1 MSILR
6 KILYALT
13 ILSLIL
19 YISWRILYTLPLED
33 AWYAILFGI
42 FLIGSEI
49 ISSLTAAIL
58 IWSKHKEIPLVKPEI
73 SDEQYPHVD
82 VLIVTHNEDIDILY
96 KTLNAAKNMIYPD
109 SNKIHIYITDDT
121 NRDEVKELAQKF
133 NIGYIGM
140 KDNKHA
146 KSGNINNAL
155 SKIQSPLVATFDAD
169 MIPYS
174 SFLLETVPYFVQ
186 QEDKKKLGFVQ
197 TPQSFYNPDLFQFN
211 FFSEKSIPNEQDFFS
226 REVNVLNNAHEAA
239 VYTGSNT
246 VLLREAIDKVGGFP
260 TDTITEDFEL
270 GALINAAGYSSIST
284 LEPMASGLTPM
295 DIPSMFKQRIRWAR
309 GVIRSVHNL
318 KILTNK
324 NLSFS
329 QKMVF
334 LNSYLY
340 WWSFLRRIIYI
351 MAPIMFTVFN
361 TRVVV
366 ADIWQLFIFWLPGY
380 ILLHL
385 TMRFT
390 ASDIRTQSWG
400 EVQETVF
407 APYLIIPVIL
417 ETIGIRETKFKVTS
431 KSNINSS
438 RNTILMLPHLIL
450 LLLSIWGF
458 IKFNYNKFGSEI
470 LYGSIVS
477 FWLLV
482 HTFNLA
488 FAVLFFLG
496 RPIYRKGE
504 RFDRSFPSQFNYNDS
519 DWIESHTVN
528 ISEGGLYLHSPIKL
542 PFPSSNPIK
551 VRIQNQDRQ
560 VTVSGLI
567 VRETKSETGWVYGIK
582 NNYFDDEEEYKVFL
596 YIVYNGYNNSLARN
610 RDPWVTPLDRLIN
623 ILKMHFYS
631 FSMRPSQKK
640 TDTNL
645 LYLDEKTIGDGTKK
659 EGENK

>member
-1 MSILR
+1 MSLLR
-6 KILYALT
+6 KILYILT

-33 AWYAILFGI
+33 SWYAILFGI
-42 FLIGSEI
+42 LLIGSEI
-49 ISSLTAAIL
+49 ISSFTAAIL
-58 IWSKHKEIPLVKPEI
+58 IWSKHKEMPLVKPEI
-73 SDEQYPHVD
+73 RDDQYPHID
-82 VLIVTHNEDIDILY
+82 VLIVTHNEDIEILY
-96 KTLNAAKNMIYPD
+96 KTINAAKNMIYPD
-109 SNKIHIYITDDT
+109 FNKVHIYITDDT
-121 NRDEVKELAQKF
+121 DRDEVKKLARKF
-133 NIGYIGM
+133 NIEYIGM

-155 SKIQSPLVATFDAD
+155 SKIHSPLVATFDAD

-174 SFLLETVPYFVQ
+174 NFLLETVPYFIQ

-226 REVNVLNNAHEAA
+226 REINVLNNAHEAA

-270 GALINAAGYSSIST
+270 GALINAQGYSSIST

-324 NLSFS
+324 NLSFP

-366 ADIWQLFIFWLPGY
+366 ANIWQLFIFWLPGY

-390 ASDIRTQSWG
+390 ASNIRTQSWG
-400 EVQETVF
+400 EVQETIF

-417 ETIGIRETKFKVTS
+417 ETIGLREKKFKVTS
-431 KSNINSS
+431 KTTINSS
-438 RNTILMLPHLIL
+438 RNIILMLPHLAL
-450 LLLSIWGF
+450 LILSIWGF

-482 HTFNLA
+482 HIFNLT

-496 RPIYRKGE
+496 RPIYRKQE
-504 RFDRSFPSQFNYNDS
+504 RFDRSFPIQFNS
-519 DWIESHTVN
+519 DNGDWVESHTMN
-528 ISEGGLYLHSPIKL
+528 ISESGLYFHSPIKL
-542 PFPSSNPIK
+542 FFPSSDPIK
-551 VRIQNQDRQ
+551 IRIQNNNRQ
-560 VTVSGLI
+560 VTVNGFIL
-567 VRETKSETGWVYGIK
+567 REEKSETGWVYGIK
-582 NNYFDDEEEYKVFL
+582 HNSFENEEEYNVFL
-596 YIVYNGYNNSLARN
+596 NIVYDGYNNSLARN
-610 RDPWVTPLDRLIN
+610 RDPWVTPLDRLFN
-623 ILKMHFYS
+623 ILKMHFS
-631 FSMRPSQKK
+631 SLFMRASQKK
-640 TDTNL
+640 ADSNI
-645 LYLDEKTIGDGTKK
+645 LYSNKKNIVSESEK
-659 EGENK
+659 EEVNK